1 MELRREIARETMLT
15 MPDWNRPFHWRIDAQ
30 PTFGWAAVVGQ
41 EDNEGNFWPIRFMSK
56 KASEADKK
64 RWPTEME
71 CMAWYYSLIEKGRVY
86 SQYSANII
94 HGDPKSLRWLA
105 DSIQSDRA
113 NRQMQR
119 VALSLSRRWISHLST
134 TRERRWRMWTR

>member
-1 MELRREIARETMLT
+1 MLI

-30 PTFGWAAVVGQ
+30 PTYGWAGVVGQ
-41 EDNEGNFWPIRFMSK
+41 EDEDGKFWPIRFMSK
-56 KASEADKK
+56 KASEADTK

-71 CMAWYYSLIEKGRVY
+71 AMAWFHCLADKGRVY
-86 SQYSANII
+86 SQYSKNII

-105 DSIQSDRA
+105 DSIETGRA

-119 VALSLSRRWISHLST
+119 VAMALQALDI
-134 TRERRWRMWTR
+134 